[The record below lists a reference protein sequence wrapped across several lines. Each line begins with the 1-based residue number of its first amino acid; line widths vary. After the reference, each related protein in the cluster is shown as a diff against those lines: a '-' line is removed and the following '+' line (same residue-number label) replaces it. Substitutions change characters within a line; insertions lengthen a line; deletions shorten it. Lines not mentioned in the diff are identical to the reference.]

1 MENSVN
7 LPFIQASNPALYNT
21 GHVTKSASLANI
33 GLALAKAQA
42 KLEAVGKGEK
52 GYGYNYASLAST
64 IETAKPVLEEF
75 GLSVT
80 QLIGHVDT
88 TNNIGTVT
96 TILLHESGEYIQT
109 ESSIPLI
116 EMKGTNAAQSFGAI
130 VSYIRRYSLQAI
142 LNMASEDND
151 ASSNGKDKPKSSTG
165 FKKQAVAS
173 KEASEP
179 AKKSSGFRRKKK
191 SSSASADTGGIDG
204 L

>member
-1 MENSVN
+1 ME
-7 LPFIQASNPALYNT
+7 SNNIAVTSANPVSFYNT
-21 GHVTKSASLANI
+21 GHVTKSNSLANI
-33 GLALAKAQA
+33 GQALAKAQA

-64 IETAKPVLEEF
+64 IDTAKPVLEEF

-80 QLIGHVDT
+80 QLIGHVDVK
-88 TNNIGTVT
+88 NNIGTVT

-151 ASSNGKDKPKSSTG
+151 ASSNGKDKPKSGTS
-165 FKKQAVAS
+165 FKKKAVAS
-173 KEASEP
+173 ES
-179 AKKSSGFRRKKK
+179 KSSGSGFRRKKK
-191 SSSASADTGGIDG
+191 ANVVEDSGGLDG

>member
-1 MENSVN
+1 MESNNIAVTTANPVN
-7 LPFIQASNPALYNT
+7 FYNA
-21 GHVTKSASLANI
+21 GHVTKSNNLAEI
-33 GLALAKAQA
+33 GQALAKAQA

-88 TNNIGTVT
+88 SNKIGTVT
-96 TILLHESGEYIQT
+96 TILLHKSGEYIQT

-151 ASSNGKDKPKSSTG
+151 ASTNGKDKPKSGSS
-165 FKKQAVAS
+165 FKK
-173 KEASEP
+173 P
-179 AKKSSGFRRKKK
+179 AKASTKASGSDSSSGFRRKKK
-191 SSSASADTGGIDG
+191 ASASVDTGGLDG